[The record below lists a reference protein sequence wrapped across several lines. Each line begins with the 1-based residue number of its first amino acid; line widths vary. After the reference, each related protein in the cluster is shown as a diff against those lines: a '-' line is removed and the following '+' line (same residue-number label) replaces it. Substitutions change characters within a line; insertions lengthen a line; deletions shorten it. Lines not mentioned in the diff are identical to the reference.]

1 MTKKTD
7 KYTVPEEILEKHK
20 FGIELARNYW
30 VLNLPTGISDED
42 FDKIEKAAREDGL
55 ELRDYVYQE
64 IQGTR
69 YPNAPYITKIEKT
82 QVQGSMM
89 EAVREF
95 TEQYRQTYGED
106 IFWIPKYDGS
116 SLAGYYDT
124 TTGRCIRV
132 ITVGGS
138 NLGSDGIDQTKKFS
152 RYFPELPNTGIC
164 AIQAEC
170 LIALEHGFGE
180 SSRQKANGLVNSKY
194 MEDQVD
200 CLAGI
205 RGFRYFLDPSCPMS
219 IETAKLSYRDI
230 MCGLVRRTYN
240 MSGDCKFSG
249 GYVMTLEDLE
259 NLGEEVVNKDIW
271 KTDTGTFLVDGLV
284 AYTYGGVCLQALKYK
299 DAGRG
304 EASEVLSIKWN
315 NQITKGKDSWSANAI
330 INPVV
335 VRGSKCTKPTVGSIK
350 KMVDTGLS
358 KGAKVTIILA
368 NSTIPQV
375 SNVIEKGNLD
385 YEWPT
390 CSCGHKMGS
399 DDIFGAL
406 LKCGNPDCSER
417 FGRMISYLGTCQ
429 TFYDIDLNKLLIIDR
444 FKWEEKTDLS
454 VVMPDLEKIIQ
465 NNLGA
470 EEFNNYLKQYL
481 KTDLQKRNLDLITL
495 PAYKSLL
502 QYVTGNNQ
510 GIIQ

>member
-1 MTKKTD
+1 MTKKTENII
-7 KYTVPEEILEKHK
+7 PQEILEKHK
-20 FGIELARNYW
+20 FAIEAARNYW
-30 VLNLPTGISDED
+30 VLCLPTGLSDQD
-42 FDKIEKAAREDGL
+42 FDKLEREARKDGL

-69 YPNAPYITKIEKT
+69 YPNAPYITKIEKI
-82 QVQGSMM
+82 QVQGSML
-89 EAVREF
+89 EAVRNF
-95 TEQYRQTYGED
+95 TVQYRQTYGED
-106 IFWIPKYDGS
+106 VFWIPKYDGS

-124 TTGRCIRV
+124 VTGRCTRV
-132 ITVGGS
+132 ITIGGS

-152 RYFPELPNTGIC
+152 RYFPDLPGTGIC

-170 LIALEHGFGE
+170 LVALEHGFGE

-194 MEDQVD
+194 LEDQVD
-200 CLAGI
+200 CLAGV
-205 RGFRYFLDPSCPMS
+205 RGFRYFLDPDCPYS
-219 IETAKLSYRDI
+219 IETSKLFYKDI
-230 MCGLVRRTYN
+230 ICNLIQKTYN

-259 NLGEEVVNKDIW
+259 KLGQDIVEKDIW
-271 KTDTGTFLVDGLV
+271 KTDTGTFLIDGLV
-284 AYTYGGVCLQALKYK
+284 AYTQSGVCLQALKYK

-304 EASEVLSIKWN
+304 EASEVLGIKWN

-335 VRGSKCTKPTVGSIK
+335 VRGSKCTKPSVGSIK

-375 SNVIEKGNLD
+375 SNVIEQGNLD
-385 YEWPT
+385 FEWPT
-390 CSCGHKMGS
+390 CSCGHTMGP

-417 FGRMISYLGTCQ
+417 FCRMLNYLLSCQ
-429 TFYDIDLNKLLIIDR
+429 TFNDIDLNKLLIIDR
-444 FKWEEKTDLS
+444 FKWEEKTDLT
-454 VVMPDLEKIIQ
+454 VVIPDIKNIII
-465 NNLGA
+465 NNLGVD
-470 EEFNNYLKQYL
+470 ELNNYLKQYL
-481 KTDLQKRNLDLITL
+481 KTDLQKRNLDLVIL

-502 QYVTGNNQ
+502 HYYVTGNNQ
-510 GIIQ
+510 GIVQ